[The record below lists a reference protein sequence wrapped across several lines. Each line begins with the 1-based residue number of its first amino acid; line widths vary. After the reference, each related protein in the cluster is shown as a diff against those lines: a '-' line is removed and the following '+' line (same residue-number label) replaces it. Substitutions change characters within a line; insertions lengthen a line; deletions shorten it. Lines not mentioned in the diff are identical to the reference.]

1 MIFNSDIFLLFFSVV
16 ILLYWLVRNNQGH
29 RDWLILISSFLFYG
43 TWDWRFLGLLVLT
56 GGIDFVSA
64 YKISSSNNPAEK
76 KRWLMLSIIS
86 NLGTLGFFKY
96 AGFFLESAFHL
107 LEILGIQST
116 RPVLAIVLP
125 AGISFYTFQALSYTL
140 DVYRGQIKV
149 ESDPVKYFAFLTFF
163 PQLVA
168 GPIERASFLLPQ
180 FREKRFI
187 NESMVLRGVWFILW
201 GFFLKV
207 VIADYFAPLVDMV
220 FSGKHLGG
228 SVTILATLAF
238 GGQIYGDF
246 AGYSL
251 IAIGLANTMGFELS
265 RNFSHPYLASNIQEF
280 WRRWHQTL
288 STWFRD
294 YLYIPLG
301 GDRAGPLRTFF
312 NITVTFVLAGLWH
325 GANWTFILWGLC
337 HGLALGVYRLW
348 RTSKL
353 SARLQIPKIVSWGL
367 TMLVVGLGWLF
378 FRATSVSHAWAM
390 IQSVVNDQPPNWS
403 TDYALAVS
411 FGLLVVWFYDVFNK
425 HFHWERVSAWP
436 WSLRVGVKSVLL
448 VFIVARWGKE
458 PPSFIYFQF

>member
-411 FGLLVVWFYDVFNK
+411 FGLLSVWFYDVFNK
-425 HFHWERVSAWP
+425 KFNWERVIAWP
-436 WSLRVGVKSVLL
+436 WLLRVFVKSILL
-448 VFIVARWGKE
+448 VFIIARWGKE

>member
-1 MIFNSDIFLLFFSVV
+1 MIFNSNIFLLFLSAVL
-16 ILLYWLVRNNQGH
+16 LLYWLVRNNQGH
-29 RDWLILISSFLFYG
+29 RDWWILVSSFLFYG

-56 GGIDFVSA
+56 GGIDFLSA
-64 YKISSSNNPAEK
+64 YKISISTNQAKNK
-76 KRWLMLSIIS
+76 HWLMLSIIS

-96 AGFFLESAFHL
+96 AGFFLDSAFH
-107 LEILGIQST
+107 ILDFVGIPST

-140 DVYRGQIKV
+140 DVYRGHIKA
-149 ESDPVKYFAFLTFF
+149 ETNPVKYFAFLTFF

-180 FREKRFI
+180 FRQKRCI
-187 NESMVLRGVWFILW
+187 NESIILRGVWFILW

-207 VIADYFAPLVDMV
+207 VIADYFAPLVNMV
-220 FSGKHLGG
+220 FNSNHLGG
-228 SVTILATLAF
+228 PVNILATLAF

-251 IAIGLANTMGFELS
+251 IAIGLANVMGFELS
-265 RNFSHPYLASNIQEF
+265 QNFSHPYLSSNIQDF

-301 GDRAGPLRTFF
+301 GDRLGSLRTFF
-312 NITVTFVLAGLWH
+312 NICITFILAGLWH
-325 GANWTFILWGLC
+325 GANWTFIFWGLC
-337 HGLALGVYRLW
+337 HGFALGCYRLW
-348 RTSKL
+348 RTSRI
-353 SARLQIPKIVSWGL
+353 SASIQIPKLVCWGM
-367 TMLVVGLGWLF
+367 TMSVVGFGWLF
-378 FRATSVSHAWAM
+378 FRASSVSHALEM
-390 IQSVVNDQPPNWS
+390 IQAVARDRPPSWS
-403 TDYALAVS
+403 TNYALAVS
-411 FGLLVVWFYDVFNK
+411 FGLLAVWFYDVFNQ

-436 WSLRVGVKSVLL
+436 WSLRVVVKSILL

>member
-1 MIFNSDIFLLFFSVV
+1 MIFNSNIFILFFTVV
-16 ILLYWLVRNNQGH
+16 LLLYWLIRNNQGY
-29 RDWLILISSFLFYG
+29 RDWLIVVSSFIFYG
-43 TWDWRFLGLLVLT
+43 TWDWRFLGLLIIT
-56 GGIDFVSA
+56 GGIDFVCA
-64 YKISSSNNPAEK
+64 YKISTSPQLTTK
-76 KRWLMLSIIS
+76 KRWLMFSIVS
-86 NLGTLGFFKY
+86 NMGTLGFFKY
-96 AGFFLESAFHL
+96 SGFFLDSAFQIF
-107 LEILGIQST
+107 EIFGLQST
-116 RPVLAIVLP
+116 RQVLAIILP

-140 DVYRGQIKV
+140 DVYRGHIKV
-149 ESDPVKYFAFLTFF
+149 ETNPVKYFAFLTFF

-180 FREKRFI
+180 FREKRTI
-187 NESMVLRGVWFILW
+187 NESIILRGVWFILW

-220 FSGKHLGG
+220 FNVKHLGG
-228 SVTILATLAF
+228 SVNILATLAF

-265 RNFSHPYLASNIQEF
+265 QNFSHPYLSSNIQEF

-301 GDRAGPLRTFF
+301 GDRLGSFRTFF
-312 NITVTFVLAGLWH
+312 NICLTFVLAGLWH

-337 HGLALGVYRLW
+337 HGLALGCYRLW
-348 RTSKL
+348 RTSKM
-353 SARLQIPKIVSWGL
+353 SASIQIPKIAGWGM

-378 FRATSVSHAWAM
+378 FRATSVSHAWDM
-390 IQSVVNDQPPNWS
+390 IQAITVDQPPSWS
-403 TDYALAVS
+403 TNYALAVS
-411 FGLLVVWFYDVFNK
+411 FGLLAVWFYDVFNK
-425 HFHWERVSAWP
+425 HFDWERVSAWP
-436 WSLRVGVKSVLL
+436 WLLRIGVKSILL

>member
-1 MIFNSDIFLLFFSVV
+1 MIFNSNIFILFFTVV
-16 ILLYWLVRNNQGH
+16 LLLYWLIRNNQGY
-29 RDWLILISSFLFYG
+29 RDWLIVVSSFIFYG
-43 TWDWRFLGLLVLT
+43 TWDWRFLGLLIIT
-56 GGIDFVSA
+56 GGIDFVCA
-64 YKISSSNNPAEK
+64 YKISTSPQLTTK
-76 KRWLMLSIIS
+76 KRWLMFSIVS
-86 NLGTLGFFKY
+86 NMATLGFFKY
-96 AGFFLESAFHL
+96 SGFFLDSAFHIF
-107 LEILGIQST
+107 EIFGLQST
-116 RPVLAIVLP
+116 RPVLAIILP

-140 DVYRGQIKV
+140 DVYRGHIKV
-149 ESDPVKYFAFLTFF
+149 ETNPVKYFAFLTFF

-180 FREKRFI
+180 FREKRTI
-187 NESMVLRGVWFILW
+187 NESIILRGVWFILW

-220 FSGKHLGG
+220 FNVKHLGG
-228 SVTILATLAF
+228 SVNILATLAF

-265 RNFSHPYLASNIQEF
+265 QNFSHPYLSSNIQEF

-301 GDRAGPLRTFF
+301 GDRLGSFRTFF
-312 NITVTFVLAGLWH
+312 NICLTFVLAGLWH

-337 HGLALGVYRLW
+337 HGLALGCYRLW
-348 RTSKL
+348 RTSKM
-353 SARLQIPKIVSWGL
+353 SASIQIPKIAGWGM

-378 FRATSVSHAWAM
+378 FRATSVSHAWDM
-390 IQSVVNDQPPNWS
+390 IQAITVDQPPSWS
-403 TDYALAVS
+403 TNYALAVS
-411 FGLLVVWFYDVFNK
+411 FGLLAVWFYDVFNK
-425 HFHWERVSAWP
+425 HFDWERVSAWP
-436 WSLRVGVKSVLL
+436 WLLRIGVKSILL

>member
-180 FREKRFI
+180 FREKRLI
-187 NESMVLRGVWFILW
+187 NESMVLRGVWFVLW

-220 FSGKHLGG
+220 FNGKPLGG
-228 SVTILATLAF
+228 SVNVLATLAF

-294 YLYIPLG
+294 YVYIPLG
-301 GDRAGPLRTFF
+301 GDRAGPFRTFF
-312 NITVTFVLAGLWH
+312 NISITFVLAGLWH

-337 HGLALGVYRLW
+337 HGLALGFYRLW

>member
-1 MIFNSDIFLLFFSVV
+1 
-16 ILLYWLVRNNQGH
+16 
-29 RDWLILISSFLFYG
+29 
-43 TWDWRFLGLLVLT
+43 
-56 GGIDFVSA
+56 
-64 YKISSSNNPAEK
+64 
-76 KRWLMLSIIS
+76 
-86 NLGTLGFFKY
+86 
-96 AGFFLESAFHL
+96 
-107 LEILGIQST
+107 
-116 RPVLAIVLP
+116 
-125 AGISFYTFQALSYTL
+125 
-140 DVYRGQIKV
+140 
-149 ESDPVKYFAFLTFF
+149 
-163 PQLVA
+163 
-168 GPIERASFLLPQ
+168 
-180 FREKRFI
+180 
-187 NESMVLRGVWFILW
+187 
-201 GFFLKV
+201 
-207 VIADYFAPLVDMV
+207 
-220 FSGKHLGG
+220 
-228 SVTILATLAF
+228 
-238 GGQIYGDF
+238 
-246 AGYSL
+246 
-251 IAIGLANTMGFELS
+251 MGFELS

-411 FGLLVVWFYDVFNK
+411 FGLLAVWFYDVFNK
-425 HFHWERVSAWP
+425 KFNWERVSSWP
-436 WSLRVGVKSVLL
+436 WLLRVFVKSILL
-448 VFIVARWGKE
+448 VFIIARWGKE

>member
-187 NESMVLRGVWFILW
+187 KESMVLRGVWFILW

-228 SVTILATLAF
+228 FVTILATLAF

-294 YLYIPLG
+294 YVYFPLG
-301 GDRAGPLRTFF
+301 GDRAGPFRTFF
-312 NITVTFVLAGLWH
+312 NISITFVLAGLWH

-337 HGLALGVYRLW
+337 HGLALGFYRLW

>member
-180 FREKRFI
+180 FREKRLI

-220 FSGKHLGG
+220 FNGKPLGG
-228 SVTILATLAF
+228 SVNVLATLAF

-301 GDRAGPLRTFF
+301 GDRAGPFRTFF
-312 NITVTFVLAGLWH
+312 NISITFVLAGLWH

-337 HGLALGVYRLW
+337 HGLALGFYRLW

-411 FGLLVVWFYDVFNK
+411 FGLLAVWFYDVFNK
-425 HFHWERVSAWP
+425 KFNWERVSSWP
-436 WSLRVGVKSVLL
+436 WLLRVFVKSILL
-448 VFIVARWGKE
+448 VFIIARWGKE

>member
-1 MIFNSDIFLLFFSVV
+1 MIFNSNIFLLFFSVV
-16 ILLYWLVRNNQGH
+16 ILIYWLVRNNQGH
-29 RDWLILISSFLFYG
+29 RDWLILASSFLFYG

-56 GGIDFVSA
+56 GGIDFVCA
-64 YKISSSNNPAEK
+64 YKISKATDHTEK
-76 KRWLMLSIIS
+76 KRWLMFSMLS

-96 AGFFLESAFHL
+96 AGFFLESAFHVL
-107 LEILGIQST
+107 DSLGIPST
-116 RPVLAIVLP
+116 RPVLAIILP

-140 DVYRGQIKV
+140 DVYRGEIQV
-149 ESDPVKYFAFLTFF
+149 ETNPVKYFAFLTFF

-180 FREKRFI
+180 FREKRTI
-187 NESMVLRGVWFILW
+187 NETMVLRGVWFILW

-207 VIADYFAPLVDMV
+207 VIADYFAPLVDLV
-220 FSGKHLGG
+220 FGANHLGG
-228 SVTILATLAF
+228 TVPILATLAF

-301 GDRAGPLRTFF
+301 GDRAGASRTFI
-312 NITVTFVLAGLWH
+312 NICITFVLAGLWH

-337 HGLALGVYRLW
+337 HGMALGFYRIW
-348 RTSKL
+348 RTSKVSTIIRLPYIL
-353 SARLQIPKIVSWGL
+353 SWTM

-378 FRATSVSHAWAM
+378 FRATSVSNAWAM
-390 IQSVVNDQPPNWS
+390 IQAVSQDPAPSWS
-403 TDYALAVS
+403 TDYTVAVS
-411 FGLLVVWFYDVFNK
+411 FGLLAVWVYDRFNQR
-425 HFHWERVSAWP
+425 FPWERVSAWP
-436 WSLRVGVKSVLL
+436 WSMRVLVKSTLL
-448 VFIVARWGKE
+448 VFIIARWGKE

>member
-1 MIFNSDIFLLFFSVV
+1 MIFNSNIFILFFTVV
-16 ILLYWLVRNNQGH
+16 LLLYWLIRNNQGY
-29 RDWLILISSFLFYG
+29 RDWLIVVSSFIFYG
-43 TWDWRFLGLLVLT
+43 TWDWRFLGLLIIT
-56 GGIDFVSA
+56 GGIDFVCA
-64 YKISSSNNPAEK
+64 YKISTSPQLTTK
-76 KRWLMLSIIS
+76 KRWLMFSIVS
-86 NLGTLGFFKY
+86 NMGTLGFFKY
-96 AGFFLESAFHL
+96 SGFFLDSAFHIF
-107 LEILGIQST
+107 EIFGLQST
-116 RPVLAIVLP
+116 RPVLAIILP

-140 DVYRGQIKV
+140 DVYRGHIKV
-149 ESDPVKYFAFLTFF
+149 ETNPVKYFAFLTFF

-180 FREKRFI
+180 FREKRTI
-187 NESMVLRGVWFILW
+187 NESIILRGVWFILW

-220 FSGKHLGG
+220 FNVKHLGG
-228 SVTILATLAF
+228 SVNILATLAF

-265 RNFSHPYLASNIQEF
+265 QNFSHPYLSSNIQEF

-301 GDRAGPLRTFF
+301 GDRLGSFRTFF
-312 NITVTFVLAGLWH
+312 NICLTFVLAGLWH

-337 HGLALGVYRLW
+337 HGLALGCYRLW
-348 RTSKL
+348 RTSKM
-353 SARLQIPKIVSWGL
+353 SASIQIPKIAGWGM

-378 FRATSVSHAWAM
+378 FRATSVSHAWDM
-390 IQSVVNDQPPNWS
+390 IQAITNDQPPSWS
-403 TDYALAVS
+403 TNYALAVS
-411 FGLLVVWFYDVFNK
+411 FGLLAVWFYDVFNK
-425 HFHWERVSAWP
+425 HFDWERVSAWP
-436 WSLRVGVKSVLL
+436 WLLRIGVKSILL

>member
-180 FREKRFI
+180 FREKRLI

-220 FSGKHLGG
+220 FNGKPLGG
-228 SVTILATLAF
+228 SVNVLATLAF

-301 GDRAGPLRTFF
+301 GDRAGPFRTFF
-312 NITVTFVLAGLWH
+312 NISITFVLAGLWH

-337 HGLALGVYRLW
+337 HGLALGFYRLW

>member
-1 MIFNSDIFLLFFSVV
+1 MIFNSNIFILFFAAFM
-16 ILLYWLVRNNQGH
+16 LLYWLVRNNQGH
-29 RDWLILISSFLFYG
+29 RDWLILIASFVFYG
-43 TWDWRFLGLLVLT
+43 TWDCRFLGLLVLT
-56 GGIDFVSA
+56 GGIDFVCA
-64 YKISSSNNPAEK
+64 YKISNSNKQTVK
-76 KRWLMLSIIS
+76 KRWLMFSMLS

-96 AGFFLESAFHL
+96 AGFFLDSAFYL
-107 LEILGIQST
+107 LENLGFQST
-116 RPVLAIVLP
+116 RPVLAIILP

-140 DVYRGQIKV
+140 DVYRGHIKV
-149 ESDPVKYFAFLTFF
+149 ETNPVKYLAFLTFF

-180 FREKRFI
+180 FREKRTI
-187 NESMVLRGVWFILW
+187 NESIILRGVWFILW

-220 FSGKHLGG
+220 FNVKHLGG
-228 SVTILATLAF
+228 AVNILATLAF

-265 RNFSHPYLASNIQEF
+265 QNFSHPYLSSNIQEF

-301 GDRAGPLRTFF
+301 GDRMGSFRTFF
-312 NITVTFVLAGLWH
+312 NICLTFVLAGLWH
-325 GANWTFILWGLC
+325 GANWTFIWWGLC
-337 HGLALGVYRLW
+337 HGLALGCYRLW
-348 RTSKL
+348 RTSKI
-353 SARLQIPKIVSWGL
+353 SASIRIPKFAGWSM

-378 FRATSVSHAWAM
+378 FRATSVSHALGMMRA
-390 IQSVVNDQPPNWS
+390 IANDPPPSWS
-403 TDYALAVS
+403 TNYALAVS
-411 FGLLVVWFYDVFNK
+411 FGLLAVWFYDVFNK
-425 HFHWERVSAWP
+425 YFHWERVSTWP
-436 WSLRVGVKSVLL
+436 WLLRVVVKSILL
-448 VFIVARWGKE
+448 VFIIARWGKE

>member
-29 RDWLILISSFLFYG
+29 RDWLILIASFLFYG

-56 GGIDFVSA
+56 GGIDFVCA
-64 YKISSSNNPAEK
+64 YKISNSNNQTIK
-76 KRWLMLSIIS
+76 KRWLMFSLLS

-96 AGFFLESAFHL
+96 AGFFLDSAFHI
-107 LEILGIQST
+107 LENLGFHST
-116 RPVLAIVLP
+116 RPVLAIILP

-149 ESDPVKYFAFLTFF
+149 ETDPVKYFAFLTFF

-180 FREKRFI
+180 FREKRWI
-187 NESMVLRGVWFILW
+187 NESILLRGVWFILW

-220 FSGKHLGG
+220 FSSEHLGG
-228 SVTILATLAF
+228 PVPILATLAF

-301 GDRAGPLRTFF
+301 GDRAGAFRTFL
-312 NITVTFVLAGLWH
+312 NICITFVLAGLWH

-337 HGLALGVYRLW
+337 HGLALGFYRIW
-348 RTSKL
+348 RTSKISSTIKVPQL
-353 SARLQIPKIVSWGL
+353 VSWGI
-367 TMLVVGLGWLF
+367 TMMIVSLGWLF

-390 IQSVVNDQPPNWS
+390 IQAVINDQAPSWS
-403 TDYALAVS
+403 ADYAIAVS
-411 FGLLVVWFYDVFNK
+411 FGLLAVWIYDVFNK
-425 HFHWERVSAWP
+425 CFPWEKVSAWP
-436 WSLRVGVKSVLL
+436 WTTRVLVKSILL

>member
-1 MIFNSDIFLLFFSVV
+1 MIFNSNIFILFFTVV
-16 ILLYWLVRNNQGH
+16 LLLYWLIRNNQGY
-29 RDWLILISSFLFYG
+29 RDWLIVVSSFIFYG
-43 TWDWRFLGLLVLT
+43 TWDWRFLGLLIIT
-56 GGIDFVSA
+56 GGIDFVCA
-64 YKISSSNNPAEK
+64 YKISTSPQLTTK
-76 KRWLMLSIIS
+76 KRWLMFSIVS
-86 NLGTLGFFKY
+86 NMGTLGFFKY
-96 AGFFLESAFHL
+96 SGFFLDSAFQIF
-107 LEILGIQST
+107 EIFGLQST
-116 RPVLAIVLP
+116 RPVLAIILP

-140 DVYRGQIKV
+140 DVYRGHIKV
-149 ESDPVKYFAFLTFF
+149 ETNPVKYFAFLTFF

-180 FREKRFI
+180 FREKRTI
-187 NESMVLRGVWFILW
+187 NESIILRGVWFILW

-220 FSGKHLGG
+220 FNVKHLGG
-228 SVTILATLAF
+228 SVNILATLAF

-265 RNFSHPYLASNIQEF
+265 QNFSHPYLSSNIQEF

-301 GDRAGPLRTFF
+301 GDRLGSFRTFF
-312 NITVTFVLAGLWH
+312 NICLIFVLAGLWH

-337 HGLALGVYRLW
+337 HGLALGCYRLW
-348 RTSKL
+348 RTSKM
-353 SARLQIPKIVSWGL
+353 SASIQIPKIAGWGM

-378 FRATSVSHAWAM
+378 FRATSVSHAWDM
-390 IQSVVNDQPPNWS
+390 IQAITNDQPPSWS
-403 TDYALAVS
+403 TNYALAVS
-411 FGLLVVWFYDVFNK
+411 FGLLAVWFYDVFNK
-425 HFHWERVSAWP
+425 HFDWERVSAWP
-436 WSLRVGVKSVLL
+436 WLLRIGVKSILL

>member
-1 MIFNSDIFLLFFSVV
+1 MIFNSNIFILFFTVV
-16 ILLYWLVRNNQGH
+16 LLLYWLIRNNQGY
-29 RDWLILISSFLFYG
+29 RDWLIVVSSFIFYG
-43 TWDWRFLGLLVLT
+43 TWDWRFLGLLIIT
-56 GGIDFVSA
+56 GGIDFVCA
-64 YKISSSNNPAEK
+64 YKISTSPQLTTK
-76 KRWLMLSIIS
+76 KRWLMFSIVS
-86 NLGTLGFFKY
+86 NMGTLGFFKY
-96 AGFFLESAFHL
+96 SGFFLDSAFQIF
-107 LEILGIQST
+107 EIFGLQST
-116 RPVLAIVLP
+116 RPVLAIILP

-140 DVYRGQIKV
+140 DVYRGHIKV
-149 ESDPVKYFAFLTFF
+149 ETNPVKYFAFLTFF

-180 FREKRFI
+180 FREKRTI
-187 NESMVLRGVWFILW
+187 NESIILRGVWFILW

-220 FSGKHLGG
+220 FNVKHLGG
-228 SVTILATLAF
+228 SVNILATLAF

-265 RNFSHPYLASNIQEF
+265 QNFSHPYLSSNIQEF

-301 GDRAGPLRTFF
+301 GDRLGSFRTFF
-312 NITVTFVLAGLWH
+312 NICLIFVLAGLWH

-337 HGLALGVYRLW
+337 HGLALGCYRLW
-348 RTSKL
+348 RTSKM
-353 SARLQIPKIVSWGL
+353 SASIQIPKIAGWGM

-378 FRATSVSHAWAM
+378 FRATSVSHAWDM
-390 IQSVVNDQPPNWS
+390 IQAITVDQPPSWS
-403 TDYALAVS
+403 TNYALAVS
-411 FGLLVVWFYDVFNK
+411 FGLLAVWFYDVFNK
-425 HFHWERVSAWP
+425 HFDWERVSAWP
-436 WSLRVGVKSVLL
+436 WLLRIGVKSILL

>member
-96 AGFFLESAFHL
+96 AGFFLESTFHL

-187 NESMVLRGVWFILW
+187 NESIVLRGVWYILW

-220 FSGKHLGG
+220 FNGKPLGG
-228 SVTILATLAF
+228 SVNVLATLAF

-301 GDRAGPLRTFF
+301 GDRAGALRTFF

-337 HGLALGVYRLW
+337 HGLALGFYRLW
-348 RTSKL
+348 RTSKF
-353 SARLQIPKIVSWGL
+353 SARFQIPQIVSWGL

-390 IQSVVNDQPPNWS
+390 IQAVVNDQPPNWS
-403 TDYALAVS
+403 TDYSLAVS
-411 FGLLVVWFYDVFNK
+411 FGLLAVWFYDVFNK
-425 HFHWERVSAWP
+425 KFNWERVSAWP
-436 WSLRVGVKSVLL
+436 WLLRVFVKSILL
-448 VFIVARWGKE
+448 VFIIARWGKE

>member
-16 ILLYWLVRNNQGH
+16 TLLYWLVRNNQGH
-29 RDWLILISSFLFYG
+29 RDWLILVSSFIFYG
-43 TWDWRFLGLLVLT
+43 TWDWRFLGLLVMT
-56 GGIDFVSA
+56 GGIDFLSA
-64 YKISSSNNPAEK
+64 YKISLSHDPTVR
-76 KRWLMLSIIS
+76 KRWLMLSIFS

-96 AGFFLESAFHL
+96 AGFFVESAFHV
-107 LEILGIQST
+107 LEVLGFGVG

-140 DVYRGQIKV
+140 DVYRGQIEV
-149 ESDPVKYFAFLTFF
+149 ERNPVKYFAFLTFF

-180 FREKRFI
+180 FREKRCV
-187 NESMVLRGVWFILW
+187 NETMVLRGVWFILW

-220 FSGKHLGG
+220 FGANHLGG
-228 SVTILATLAF
+228 AVNIWGTLAF

-265 RNFSHPYLASNIQEF
+265 KNFSHPYLASNVQEF

-301 GDRAGPLRTFF
+301 GDRLGSSRTFL
-312 NITVTFVLAGLWH
+312 NIVITFVLAGLWH

-337 HGLALGVYRLW
+337 HGLALGCYRLW
-348 RTSKL
+348 RTSKI
-353 SARLQIPKIVSWGL
+353 SSVVQIPNPLSWAM
-367 TMLVVGLGWLF
+367 TMVVVGVGWLF
-378 FRATSVSHAWAM
+378 FRATSISHAWAM
-390 IQSVVNDQPPNWS
+390 IRSVCRDEAPSWS
-403 TDYALAVS
+403 GDYAIAVS
-411 FGLLVVWFYDVFNK
+411 FGLFIVLIYDVFNK
-425 HFHWERVSAWP
+425 RFTWERVSAWH
-436 WSLRVGVKSVLL
+436 WLTRVFVKAFLL
-448 VFIVARWGKE
+448 TFIVARWGKE

>member
-29 RDWLILISSFLFYG
+29 RDWLILIASFLFYG

-56 GGIDFVSA
+56 GGIDFVCA
-64 YKISSSNNPAEK
+64 YKISNSNNQTIK
-76 KRWLMLSIIS
+76 KRWLMFSLLS

-96 AGFFLESAFHL
+96 AGFFLDSAFHI
-107 LEILGIQST
+107 LENLGFHST
-116 RPVLAIVLP
+116 RPALAIILP

-149 ESDPVKYFAFLTFF
+149 ETDPVKYFAFLTFF

-180 FREKRFI
+180 FREKRWI
-187 NESMVLRGVWFILW
+187 NESILLRGVWFILW

-220 FSGKHLGG
+220 FSSEHLGG
-228 SVTILATLAF
+228 SVPILATLAF

-251 IAIGLANTMGFELS
+251 IAIGLANAMGFELS

-301 GDRAGPLRTFF
+301 GDRAGAFRTFL
-312 NITVTFVLAGLWH
+312 NICITFVLAGLWH

-337 HGLALGVYRLW
+337 HGLALGFYRIW
-348 RTSKL
+348 RTSKI
-353 SARLQIPKIVSWGL
+353 SSTIKIPQLVSWGI
-367 TMLVVGLGWLF
+367 TMMIVSLGWLF

-390 IQSVVNDQPPNWS
+390 IQAVINDQAPSWS
-403 TDYALAVS
+403 ADYAIAVS
-411 FGLLVVWFYDVFNK
+411 FGLLAVWIYDVFNK
-425 HFHWERVSAWP
+425 RFPWEKVSAWP
-436 WSLRVGVKSVLL
+436 WTTRVLVKSILL

>member
-1 MIFNSDIFLLFFSVV
+1 MIFNSNIFILFFTAVL
-16 ILLYWLVRNNQGH
+16 LLYWLIRNNQGY
-29 RDWLILISSFLFYG
+29 RDWLIVVSSFIFYG
-43 TWDWRFLGLLVLT
+43 TWDWRFLGLLIIT

-76 KRWLMLSIIS
+76 KRWLLLSIIS

-96 AGFFLESAFHL
+96 AGFFLESTFHL
-107 LEILGIQST
+107 LEMLGIPST

-180 FREKRFI
+180 FREKRLI

-220 FSGKHLGG
+220 FNGKPLGG
-228 SVTILATLAF
+228 SVNVLATLAF

-265 RNFSHPYLASNIQEF
+265 KNFSHPYLASNIQEF

-301 GDRAGPLRTFF
+301 GDRAGALRTFF

-337 HGLALGVYRLW
+337 HGLALGFYRLW
-348 RTSKL
+348 RTSKF
-353 SARLQIPKIVSWGL
+353 SARFQIPQIVSWGL

-390 IQSVVNDQPPNWS
+390 IQAVVNDQPPNWS
-403 TDYALAVS
+403 TDYALAVL
-411 FGLLVVWFYDVFNK
+411 FGLLAVWFYDVFNK
-425 HFHWERVSAWP
+425 KFNWERVSAWP
-436 WSLRVGVKSVLL
+436 WLLRVFVKSILL
-448 VFIVARWGKE
+448 VFIIARWGKE

>member
-1 MIFNSDIFLLFFSVV
+1 MIFNSNIFLLFFSVV

-29 RDWLILISSFLFYG
+29 RDWLILIASFIFYG
-43 TWDWRFLGLLVLT
+43 TWDWRFLCLLIIT
-56 GGIDFVSA
+56 GGVDFVCA
-64 YKISSSNNPAEK
+64 YKISTSQEPTSK
-76 KRWLMLSIIS
+76 KRWLLLSILS

-107 LEILGIQST
+107 LETLGIHST
-116 RPVLAIVLP
+116 RPVLAILLP

-140 DVYRGQIKV
+140 DVYRGHIKV
-149 ESDPVKYFAFLTFF
+149 ETNPVKYFAFLTFF

-180 FREKRFI
+180 FHETRCI

-220 FSGKHLGG
+220 FNLNHLGG
-228 SVTILATLAF
+228 SVNILATLAF

-265 RNFSHPYLASNIQEF
+265 RNFSHPYLASNIQDF
-280 WRRWHQTL
+280 WRCWHQTL
-288 STWFRD
+288 SAWFRD

-301 GDRAGPLRTFF
+301 GDRLGSFRTFL
-312 NITVTFVLAGLWH
+312 NICLTFLLAGLWH
-325 GANWTFILWGLC
+325 GANWTFLLWGLC
-337 HGLALGVYRLW
+337 HGLALGCYRIW
-348 RTSKL
+348 RTSRI
-353 SARLQIPKIVSWGL
+353 SSSIRIPHLVGWGMTMLIVSF
-367 TMLVVGLGWLF
+367 GWLF
-378 FRATSVSHAWAM
+378 FRAPSVSHAWAM
-390 IQSVVNDQPPNWS
+390 IQAVKHVPAPSWS
-403 TDYALAVS
+403 TDYAIAVS
-411 FGLLVVWFYDVFNK
+411 FGLLAVWVYDVFNRR
-425 HFHWERVSAWP
+425 FPWEKVIVWP
-436 WSLRVGVKSVLL
+436 WSMRVFVKSILL
-448 VFIVARWGKE
+448 VLIIARWGKE